1 MSKLITNNRI
11 KQCDMRN
18 NIKVFMTAGA
28 LAFLA
33 SCTDLDVDIKSQYTE
48 YPSSSEVAVEAK
60 MADVYYA
67 FRSALGG
74 NYNRTQTLASDEA
87 TGISFDGDYYD
98 GGTYCHLSLHNF
110 MPSDGGLSY
119 WSDLSSGITRCNQI
133 ISDFGGDE
141 ADPKIVAPAK
151 AMRAFYHFILM
162 DSFGDVPILDRIPDE
177 DEAIERSPRKEV
189 AEYIEREL
197 LDCLPYLN
205 EKSDAATYGK
215 PNKWMAEAL
224 LVKLYI
230 NWAVYTCGDVTAYTP
245 STPNNKLNDCVRY
258 CDEIIQSGLFN
269 LNDDYRRKFFPDNG
283 DHIKDFI
290 YAMPFD
296 CTSAQGMYYGRYRT
310 FRRIDDGNGGYY
322 GGEMGNSCAGNYAM
336 NPEFSDL
343 FSLEG
348 DKRNNCVLRDTV
360 YKFDGA
366 TYEPTNEVFLY
377 QNELPLVLTKTI
389 TLKDVNEQLNTG
401 ADFNGWR
408 QGYRS
413 IKFYPDPTEYRE
425 HSRNQSND
433 VPIFRYADV
442 LLTKAEAI
450 LRGAQATNNDTP
462 LSLLNQIRA
471 YVNAPVFEGTP
482 TLQDLLDE
490 RGRELFDENWRRND
504 MIRFGTFESEYG
516 FHKKGFPTARF
527 DKECRIFPVP
537 QDILN
542 ENTNWKQN
550 PGY

>member
-1 MSKLITNNRI
+1 MNKKIQIL
-11 KQCDMRN
+11 
-18 NIKVFMTAGA
+18 MTAG
-28 LAFLA
+28 LLGLTA
-33 SCTDLDVDIKSQYTE
+33 SCTDLDIDSQYTE

-67 FRSALGG
+67 FRSALGSS
-74 NYNRTQTLASDEA
+74 YNQIQTLSSDEA

-98 GGTYCHLSLHNF
+98 GGTYSHTSLHNYL
-110 MPSDGGLSY
+110 PTDGGLSY
-119 WSDLSSGITRCNQI
+119 WSDLSSGITRCNTVI
-133 ISDFGGDE
+133 KDFGGDE
-141 ADPKIVAPAK
+141 ADPSIIAPAR

-162 DSFGDVPILDRIPDE
+162 DSFGDVPILDKIPDE
-177 DEAIERSPRKEV
+177 DEAVERSPRKEV
-189 AEYIEREL
+189 AEYIESEL

-205 EKSDAATYGK
+205 TSSNESTYGK

-230 NWAVYTCGDVTAYTP
+230 NWAVYTCGDVTTYTP
-245 STPNNKLNDCVRY
+245 DLTNAKLADCVKY
-258 CDEIIQSGLFN
+258 CDDIIQSGLFD
-269 LNDDYRRKFFPDNG
+269 LSDEYRRKFYPDNG
-283 DHIKDFI
+283 AQIKDFI

-322 GGEMGNSCAGNYAM
+322 GGQMGNSCAGNFAM

-343 FSLEG
+343 FTLEG
-348 DKRNNCVLRDTV
+348 DQRNDAVLGGTV

-366 TYEPTNEVFLY
+366 TYEPTDEVFLY
-377 QNELPLVLTKTI
+377 QGTTPLVFSKTI
-389 TLKDVNEQLNTG
+389 TLKAENEQLNVG
-401 ADFNGWR
+401 ADFNGWS

-425 HSRNQSND
+425 HGRNQSND
-433 VPIFRYADV
+433 VPIFRYADI

-450 LRGAQATNNDTP
+450 LRGAQATNGDTP
-462 LSLLNQIRA
+462 LSLFNQIRD
-471 YVNAPVFEGTP
+471 YVNAPLLEVAP
-482 TLQDLLDE
+482 TLQDILDE
-490 RGRELFDENWRRND
+490 RGREFFDENWRRND

-527 DKECRIFPVP
+527 DKECRILPVP
-537 QDILN
+537 QDVLN
-542 ENTNWKQN
+542 ANSNWTQN

>member
-1 MSKLITNNRI
+1 MNSSIEKERKMKN
-11 KQCDMRN
+11 
-18 NIKVFMTAGA
+18 KVKYIMAVGLVA
-28 LAFLA
+28 LAG
-33 SCTDLDVDIKSQYTE
+33 CTDLDVDIKSQYTE
-48 YPSSSEVAVEAK
+48 YPSSSDVAVEAK

-67 FRSALGG
+67 FRSALGN

-87 TGISFDGDYYD
+87 SGISFDADYYD
-98 GGTYCHLSLHNF
+98 GGTYCHPTLHNF
-110 MPSDGGLSY
+110 MASDGGLSY
-119 WSDLSSGITRCNQI
+119 WSDLSSGITRCNQVI
-133 ISDFGGDE
+133 NDFGGDE
-141 ADPKIVAPAK
+141 ADPAIVAPAK

-162 DSFGDVPILDRIPDE
+162 DSFGDVPILDRIPEE
-177 DEAIERSPRKEV
+177 DEAVVRSPRAEV
-189 AEYIEREL
+189 AAYIESEL
-197 LDCLPYLN
+197 LECLPYLD
-205 EKSDAATYGK
+205 EASDASTYGK

-230 NWAVYTCGDVTAYTP
+230 NWAVYTCGDVTTYTP
-245 STPNNKLNDCVRY
+245 DMVNSKLSDCVRY
-258 CDEIIQSGLFN
+258 CDDIIQSGLFD
-269 LNDDYRRKFFPDNG
+269 LSDSYRRKFFPDNG
-283 DHIKDFI
+283 SQIKDFI

-296 CTSAQGMYYGRYRT
+296 CTSAQGMYYGRFRT

-343 FSLEG
+343 FTLEG
-348 DKRNNCVLRDTV
+348 DDRNACVLGDTV

-366 TYEPTNEVFLY
+366 TYEPTDEVFLY
-377 QNELPLVLTKTI
+377 QNESPLVFTKTI
-389 TLKDVNEQLNTG
+389 TLKEENEQLNTG
-401 ADFNGWR
+401 ADFDGWR

-433 VPIFRYADV
+433 VPIFRYADI

-450 LRGAQATNNDTP
+450 LRGATATNNDTP
-462 LSLLNQIRA
+462 QSLFNQIRA
-471 YVNAPVFEGTP
+471 YVNAPLLEAEP
-482 TLQDLLDE
+482 TLQDILDE
-490 RGRELFDENWRRND
+490 RGREFFDENWRRND

-516 FHKKGFPTARF
+516 FHRQGFPTARF

-542 ENTNWKQN
+542 ANTNWVQN